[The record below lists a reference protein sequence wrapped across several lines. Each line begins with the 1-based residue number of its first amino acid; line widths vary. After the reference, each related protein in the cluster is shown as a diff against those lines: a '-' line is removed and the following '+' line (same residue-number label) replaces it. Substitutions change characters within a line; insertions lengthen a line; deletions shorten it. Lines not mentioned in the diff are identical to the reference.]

1 MWKWIEGYE
10 GKYKISDRG
19 EVFSM
24 AINSIMKQQET
35 CGYKDVNL
43 GKNGKYKKY
52 RVHRL
57 VAIAFVEN
65 PENKPHV
72 NHLDEDRK
80 NNHSNNLEWVTPLE
94 NANYGNRNKNISNH
108 SGTKIIAKKEDEEIL
123 FNSLTEAEKS
133 GIGVTIRGISAVLHG
148 HQHTHRGY
156 KFKVIGENN
165 DTATSSRNKD

>member
-24 AINSIMKQQET
+24 AINSIMKQQENY
-35 CGYKDVNL
+35 GYKLVNL
-43 GKNGKYKKY
+43 AKNGKYKNC

-65 PENKPHV
+65 IDNKPQV
-72 NHLDEDRK
+72 NHIDEDK
-80 NNHSNNLEWVTPLE
+80 TNNHVDNLEWVTPLE

-108 SGTKIIAKKEDEEIL
+108 SGTKIIAKKEDKEIL
-123 FNSLTEAEKS
+123 FNSLTEAEQS

-148 HQHTHRGY
+148 HQRTHRGY
-156 KFKVIGENN
+156 KFKIVDE
-165 DTATSSRNKD
+165 